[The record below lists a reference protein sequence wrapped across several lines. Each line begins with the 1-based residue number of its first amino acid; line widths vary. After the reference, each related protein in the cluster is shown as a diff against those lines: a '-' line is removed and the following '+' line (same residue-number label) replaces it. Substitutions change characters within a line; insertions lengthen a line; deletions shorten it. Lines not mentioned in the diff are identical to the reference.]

1 MQGGIMKKKQVLRK
15 YTVEEFEDG
24 SARVTYNKDPVL
36 DNGEST
42 ELESEGILFLA
53 QHAEYF
59 KKIVIGDSGTIGRLL
74 FGSYAHSVKSASSG
88 DLPEAYLALIM
99 EEVSKDIVKI
109 SGMRKS
115 SQDPEELLEA
125 VGGASYPFDPYGR
138 GISH

>member
-1 MQGGIMKKKQVLRK
+1 MKDKKVMRK

-36 DNGEST
+36 GKGESA
-42 ELESEGILFLA
+42 ELGSKGILFLA

-74 FGSYAHSVKSASSG
+74 FGSYAHSVKMASMG
-88 DLPEAYLALIM
+88 ELPEAYLALIM

-109 SGMRKS
+109 ARMRKVS
-115 SQDPEELLEA
+115 SDPEEILEA
-125 VGGASYPFDPYGR
+125 VGGGSPSSGPYGR
-138 GISH
+138 GFSH